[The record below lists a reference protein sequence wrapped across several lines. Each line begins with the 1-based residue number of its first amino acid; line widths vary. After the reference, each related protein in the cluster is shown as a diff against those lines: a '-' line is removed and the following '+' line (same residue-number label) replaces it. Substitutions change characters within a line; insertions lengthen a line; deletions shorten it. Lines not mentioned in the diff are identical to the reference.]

1 MLLSLATGQHGE
13 SKPDLL
19 QGGINILLCPSSKV
33 KRLFEG
39 GFSMDMHVKSVLK
52 EQILKM
58 LETAEEETLRC
69 VYIFLLHAA

>member
-1 MLLSLATGQHGE
+1 
-13 SKPDLL
+13 
-19 QGGINILLCPSSKV
+19 
-33 KRLFEG
+33 
-39 GFSMDMHVKSVLK
+39 MDMHVKSVLK